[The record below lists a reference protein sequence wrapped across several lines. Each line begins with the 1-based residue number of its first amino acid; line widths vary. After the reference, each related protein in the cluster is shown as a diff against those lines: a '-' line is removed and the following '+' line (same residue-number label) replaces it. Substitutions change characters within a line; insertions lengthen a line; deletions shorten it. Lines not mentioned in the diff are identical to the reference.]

1 MSNDLVAYRWT
12 CPICAEQKS
21 SLSAQDR
28 PTIVGQAENALLS
41 HVRTRAGSG
50 HGREGEVPT
59 DVYRDDAGAHV
70 EVDDDVDVGSDE
82 TPPYA

>member
-1 MSNDLVAYRWT
+1 MSNELVAYRWT

-21 SLSAQDR
+21 SLSAEDR

-50 HGREGEVPT
+50 HGREGDVPS
-59 DVYRDDAGAHV
+59 DVDRDDAIDHV
-70 EVDDDVDVGSDE
+70 DVAEDVDVGSGE